1 MPHPVLALATAAV
14 TASGC
19 VWYLPALADL
29 RAGADRPLSRR
40 VRAASCVAAWAT
52 AATVA
57 GLLLAADGWRPP
69 LTAAATGTLAA
80 TALRVCAALRHHRE
94 TVEAARHWTELSPS
108 QPPPAPDRT
117 RHVVAVLITTGLTTA
132 AITGALGLAEGPDTP
147 TAWFT
152 TITTP
157 AAILALFV
165 ALAAAHT
172 RAAHHR
178 RPTR

>member
-1 MPHPVLALATAAV
+1 MPHPVPALATAAV

-40 VRAASCVAAWAT
+40 VRAASCVTAWAT
-52 AATVA
+52 AAAVA
-57 GLLLAADGWRPP
+57 GLLLAVDGRRPP
-69 LTAAATGTLAA
+69 LAVAAVGTLAA
-80 TALRVCAALRHHRE
+80 TTRRVWAAVRHHRE
-94 TVEAARHWTELSPS
+94 TAEAARHWTELSPS
-108 QPPPAPDRT
+108 RPPPAPDRT
-117 RHVVAVLITTGLTTA
+117 RHVVAVLITTGLATA
-132 AITGALGLAEGPDTP
+132 AITGALALAEGPDTP

-172 RAAHHR
+172 RATHHR
-178 RPTR
+178 RPPR